1 MIVSTFAKTECLN
14 SQGRKILFISLSRTG
29 STDYAA
35 EMASQMSYI
44 DPWIVCSSQSS
55 ETFDVVDRS
64 IETYSGVIS
73 FLFQSCLFFF
83 RCPALIDSYKSKSDH
98 LIIYF
103 PVFHPW
109 NLIISIWAGIK
120 DVPVVTTI
128 HDYHTHVG
136 EKNRISELLQKRQMD
151 ISDKI
156 IFLTESEKNKALSY
170 HPKYQKKSLVLLHP
184 LLDSHANHTLAHN
197 PDLKFLFL
205 GRLKAYKGYQLL
217 INASNH
223 GSIQH
228 ITIAG
233 SGDTAISSIDK
244 VSVINKH
251 LSNSEI
257 TQLIESHHVLVLP
270 YKDTSQSGVLT
281 LGIDAC
287 MPMIIS
293 QLPGLQEQISESAC
307 TWIEP
312 NKNALRDA
320 MLRLQNEP
328 EYFNS
333 IKINVTNYKKDFKSK
348 WESNFKEIIRT
359 IRAI

>member
-1 MIVSTFAKTECLN
+1 MIT
-14 SQGRKILFISLSRTG
+14 QGRKILFISLSRKG

-35 EMASQMSYI
+35 EIARQMSYV
-44 DPWIVCSSQSS
+44 DPWIVCSTESS
-55 ETFDVVDRS
+55 ASFDVVDKS
-64 IETYSGVIS
+64 IETYSGIFS
-73 FLFQSCLFFF
+73 FLIQSFLFFF

-120 DVPVVTTI
+120 DIPVVTTI

-136 EKNRISELLQKRQMD
+136 EKNRIIELLQKRQMD

-184 LLDSHANHTLAHN
+184 LLDSHANHTLGHS

-217 INASNH
+217 INAANH

-233 SGDTAISSIDK
+233 SGDTSISSIDK
-244 VSVINKH
+244 VSVINTH

-257 TQLIESHHVLVLP
+257 THLIETHHVLVLP
-270 YKDTSQSGVLT
+270 YIDASQSGVLT

-287 MPMIIS
+287 IPMIIS

-307 TWIEP
+307 AWTEP
-312 NKNALRDA
+312 STNALRDA
-320 MLRLQNEP
+320 MLRLQDDA
-328 EYFNS
+328 EYYQS
-333 IKINVTNYKKDFKSK
+333 IKINLTNYKEEFQSK
-348 WESNFKEIIRT
+348 WEFDFRETIRI